1 MSILKPMSW
10 NILMIVFLLCPFA
23 GHYDFLTTESINPLV
38 LGSIFSRFDHIYKKR
53 KDSLETQAILLI
65 LLLEL
70 EMSGVAVQT
79 IHQNSKKWKL
89 LLGLLSKNDFAA
101 VLVTFCCYDNGA
113 KVFEEVQ
120 KIATD
125 RREYR
130 KCSFI
135 IC

>member
-1 MSILKPMSW
+1 ML
-10 NILMIVFLLCPFA
+10 NISSK
-23 GHYDFLTTESINPLV
+23 HSQ
-38 LGSIFSRFDHIYKKR
+38 KKW

-89 LLGLLSKNDFAA
+89 LLGLLSKNDFEP
-101 VLVTFCCYDNGA
+101 VLVTFCCYDNDA

-130 KCSFI
+130 KCSFCVI
-135 IC
+135 ICCIAKIYPPFNQ